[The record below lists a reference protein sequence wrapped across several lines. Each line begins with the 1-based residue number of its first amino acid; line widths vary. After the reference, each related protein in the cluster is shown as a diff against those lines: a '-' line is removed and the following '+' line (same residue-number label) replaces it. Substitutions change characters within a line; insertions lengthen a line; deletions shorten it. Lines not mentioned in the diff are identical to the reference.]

1 MAVALNVALSAL
13 IIGAGSPA
21 LVAAV
26 VILAVR
32 SGWLPLLNNNRAV
45 RRIRH
50 VPKHQDAA

>member
-32 SGWLPLLNNNRAV
+32 SGWLPLLNDNRAV